1 MLTNLEFSPV
11 YHEIIQGFLVIDLVI
26 FINVFIFLIFL
37 EPLMLFVD
45 ECYKKKIYIYA
56 TPTHINSA
64 PSWNPEY
71 EALSPFSWTAAS
83 CRRSQPLGLFSL
95 QKKTTTQNTTLV
107 FLTALTFLT
116 HCLPKACHTEEGIEF
131 QSRNVFV
138 VNRSISEQK
147 NNNNNNIC
155 INRNANPFTHVK
167 T

>member
-37 EPLMLFVD
+37 EPVMLFVD
-45 ECYKKKIYIYA
+45 ECYKKKNIYA

-64 PSWNPEY
+64 LSWNPEY

-116 HCLPKACHTEEGIEF
+116 HCLPKACHTEVGIEF

-138 VNRSISEQK
+138 VNRSISGKKKQQQQHLHK
-147 NNNNNNIC
+147 
-155 INRNANPFTHVK
+155 
-167 T
+167 